1 MRGTSGLVG
10 KQCGSA
16 VDQTSERALRGRR
29 EGQLLLPQPAG
40 SVCGCRV
47 QSHYQQPQ
55 GARSWRARTRS
66 WCGARRVHGPAPL
79 PPSLAET
86 RAGWITK
93 INVFY
98 DGKCIVG
105 IKPTYGYS
113 SLGAQLL
120 GRQEGRSTD
129 MALVPH
135 RGNFIT
141 RAEARVG
148 DRWGCGGGHANRA
161 RPPAS

>member
-1 MRGTSGLVG
+1 M
-10 KQCGSA
+10 
-16 VDQTSERALRGRR
+16 
-29 EGQLLLPQPAG
+29 
-40 SVCGCRV
+40 
-47 QSHYQQPQ
+47 
-55 GARSWRARTRS
+55 
-66 WCGARRVHGPAPL
+66 HGPAPL

-161 RPPAS
+161 RQPATSQLARTRITGMRAAGCSWANAAGS